1 MAKSKKKKQKEKSML
16 EVYESIRR
24 DWGDLNPVTR
34 VMENKKRKKPK
45 HKEREYNYEDE
56 V

>member
-1 MAKSKKKKQKEKSML
+1 MAKKKKKKDKSML
-16 EVYESIRR
+16 DVYQSIRR

-45 HKEREYNYEDE
+45 HKDRECEDE

>member
-1 MAKSKKKKQKEKSML
+1 MAKKKKKKNKSVL
-16 EVYESIRR
+16 DIYQSIRR

-34 VMENKKRKKPK
+34 IIENKKRKKPK
-45 HKEREYNYEDE
+45 HKDREYEDE

>member
-1 MAKSKKKKQKEKSML
+1 MAKKKKKKDKSML
-16 EVYESIRR
+16 DVYQSIRR

-45 HKEREYNYEDE
+45 HKDREYEDE

>member
-1 MAKSKKKKQKEKSML
+1 MTKKKKKKDKSML
-16 EVYESIRR
+16 DVYQSIRR

-45 HKEREYNYEDE
+45 HKDREYEDE

>member
-1 MAKSKKKKQKEKSML
+1 MAKKKKKKNKSML
-16 EVYESIRR
+16 DVYQSIRR
-24 DWGDLNPVTR
+24 DWGELNPVTR

-45 HKEREYNYEDE
+45 HKDKEYEDE

>member
-1 MAKSKKKKQKEKSML
+1 MAKKKKKKDKSML
-16 EVYESIRR
+16 DVYQSIRR

-34 VMENKKRKKPK
+34 VMENKKKKKPK
-45 HKEREYNYEDE
+45 HKDREYEDE

>member
-1 MAKSKKKKQKEKSML
+1 MAKKKKKKNKSML
-16 EVYESIRR
+16 DVYQSIRR

-45 HKEREYNYEDE
+45 HKDKEYEDE